1 MLVYIRDDNICL
13 NIYRKPKIILYSF
26 NTLWSSNDYLEGLNF
41 DDGRVLLDEQVGR
54 VTTVIQDHVGLPVL
68 TTSDTFIDAPP
79 VDKESN
85 ILLNS
90 ILQ

>member
-1 MLVYIRDDNICL
+1 
-13 NIYRKPKIILYSF
+13 
-26 NTLWSSNDYLEGLNF
+26 LNF